1 MKKKQLNYLVKK
13 LCSKES
19 GKQQIGAGQARE
31 ILAKL
36 VELFIVDNKFSDTFY
51 CYLLE
56 TIDYKLKNK
65 NKEKKKKGS
74 KK

>member
-1 MKKKQLNYLVKK
+1 MVKK
-13 LCSKES
+13 LCKKEA
-19 GKQQIGAGQARE
+19 GKSQIDAGQARE

-36 VELFIVDNKFSDTFY
+36 VELFIVDNKFSDAFY

-56 TIDYKLKNK
+56 TLDYKLKNK